1 MRAAKRSPTCIR
13 TGGYYGRVNA
23 GTNGTMR
30 VTIVARTVPE
40 DTIGVGQ
47 ISFTLTPGNIYGVSV
62 RRQAGGSGA
71 LCLGCD
77 RSAKV
82 PFTGSARA
90 TTDSLWFYIVDRKPC
105 PGCVY

>member
-47 ISFTLTPGNIYGVSV
+47 ILFT
-62 RRQAGGSGA
+62 
-71 LCLGCD
+71 
-77 RSAKV
+77 
-82 PFTGSARA
+82 
-90 TTDSLWFYIVDRKPC
+90 FYIVDRKPC
-105 PGCVY
+105 SGCVY

>member
-1 MRAAKRSPTCIR
+1 MHSD
-13 TGGYYGRVNA
+13 GGYCGRVNA

-40 DTIGVGQ
+40 DTIGVGRVT
-47 ISFTLTPGNIYGVSV
+47 FTLTPGNIYGVSV

-77 RSAKV
+77 RSVKV
-82 PFTGSARA
+82 PFTG
-90 TTDSLWFYIVDRKPC
+90 
-105 PGCVY
+105 